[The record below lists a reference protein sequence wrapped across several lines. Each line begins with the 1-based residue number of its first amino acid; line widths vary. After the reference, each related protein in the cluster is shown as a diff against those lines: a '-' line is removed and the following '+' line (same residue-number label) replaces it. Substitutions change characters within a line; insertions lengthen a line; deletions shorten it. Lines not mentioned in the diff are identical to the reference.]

1 MQNHTERREFCKG
14 RDVIEIMNF
23 AEKEKEMAAS
33 MQQIIEKAR
42 EELSKVTGL
51 ELSTTLGAV
60 KEEKGWKVT
69 LEMVEKHSI
78 PDQMD
83 ILAVYEVIVDNNGNV
98 IEFNRTRLRKR
109 VDTEV
114 VAVE

>member
-1 MQNHTERREFCKG
+1 
-14 RDVIEIMNF
+14 
-23 AEKEKEMAAS
+23 MAKS
-33 MQQIIEKAR
+33 INELIKKAR

-51 ELSTTLGAV
+51 ELSTTVSAV

-83 ILAVYEVIVDNNGNV
+83 ILALYEVILDNDGNV
-98 IEFNRTRLRKR
+98 IEFNRTKLRKR
-109 VDTEV
+109 VDTET
-114 VAVE
+114 VEVE

>member
-1 MQNHTERREFCKG
+1 
-14 RDVIEIMNF
+14 
-23 AEKEKEMAAS
+23 MAKS

-83 ILAVYEVIVDNNGNV
+83 ILAVYDVISDNDGNV

-109 VDTEV
+109 VDTET
-114 VAVE
+114 VEVE

>member
-1 MQNHTERREFCKG
+1 MQNHTERREFCEGKY
-14 RDVIEIMNF
+14 VIEVMNF

-83 ILAVYEVIVDNNGNV
+83 ILAVYDVIVDNDGNV

>member
-1 MQNHTERREFCKG
+1 
-14 RDVIEIMNF
+14 
-23 AEKEKEMAAS
+23 MAKS
-33 MQQIIEKAR
+33 VYELIEKAR
-42 EELSKVTGL
+42 EELSKMTGL

-83 ILAVYEVIVDNNGNV
+83 ILAIYNVILDDDGNV
-98 IEFNRTRLRKR
+98 IEFNRIRLRKR
-109 VDTEV
+109 VDTET
-114 VAVE
+114 VEVE

>member
-1 MQNHTERREFCKG
+1 
-14 RDVIEIMNF
+14 
-23 AEKEKEMAAS
+23 MAKS
-33 MQQIIEKAR
+33 MQELIEKAR
-42 EELSKVTGL
+42 EELGKITGL

-83 ILAVYEVIVDNNGNV
+83 ILAIYEVFLGDDGNV
-98 IEFNRTRLRKR
+98 IEFNRARLRKR
-109 VDTEV
+109 VDTEGMEE
-114 VAVE
+114 VE